1 MILTL
6 ALPPTGFVVLIVIG
20 LLLRGGWSGFGRR
33 LTWVSLIA
41 LILLGMPAVS
51 YGMLL
56 ALESGLPLTPPADHP
71 PQAIVVLGAEVIR
84 AHQEKLGLRPGLLTL
99 DRLRT
104 AAALHRSTGLP
115 ILVTGGMT
123 QSNTPAVGLVM
134 AQSLADDFQTPVDWV
149 ESKSID
155 TWENAR
161 FSADILRAKGITSI
175 YLVTHSWHMRRA
187 LLAFRDTGLTV
198 TAAPTSFD
206 DPLGPNVSDFLP
218 RAAGW
223 QTGYFAIH
231 EWIGYAWY
239 KLRRDFFLDR
249 GFAARRIGADRQSG

>member
-1 MILTL
+1 MKGVVETL
-6 ALPPTGFVVLIVIG
+6 AMPPISLVVLIVVG
-20 LLLRGGWSGFGRR
+20 LLLRGKWQRLGRR

-41 LILLGMPAVS
+41 LILFGMPLVS
-51 YGMLL
+51 YSMLL

-84 AHQEKLGLRPGLLTL
+84 AHQEKLGVRPGLLTL

-104 AAALHRSTGLP
+104 AAAMHRLTGLP
-115 ILVTGGMT
+115 ILVTGGTT
-123 QSNTPAVGLVM
+123 QPDTPAVGLVM
-134 AQSLADDFQTPVDWV
+134 EQSLRDDFQAPPRWV
-149 ESKSID
+149 EAKSAD

-161 FSADILRAKGITSI
+161 FSADILRAEGITSV
-175 YLVTHSWHMRRA
+175 YVVTHSWHMRRA
-187 LLAFRDTGLTV
+187 VLAFQGTGLIV

-206 DPLGPNVSDFLP
+206 EPIGPDLSDLLP

-231 EWIGYAWY
+231 EWIGYVWY
-239 KLRRDFFLDR
+239 KVR
-249 GFAARRIGADRQSG
+249 

>member
-1 MILTL
+1 MRGMIVALT
-6 ALPPTGFVVLIVIG
+6 LPPTGLVLLIVAG
-20 LLLRGGWSGFGRR
+20 LLLRGDWRRFGRR

-41 LILLGMPAVS
+41 LILFGMPVVS
-51 YGMLL
+51 YSMLV
-56 ALESGLPLTPPADHP
+56 ALESGLPMVPPADHP
-71 PQAIVVLGAEVIR
+71 PQAIIVLGAEVIR
-84 AHQEKLGLRPGLLTL
+84 AHQEKLGIRPGLLTL

-115 ILVTGGMT
+115 ILVTGGTT
-123 QSNTPAVGLVM
+123 QPNTAPVGLVM
-134 AQSLADDFQTPVDWV
+134 AESLKDDFQTPARWV
-149 ESKSID
+149 ESKSLD

-161 FSADILRAKGITSI
+161 FSADILRGEGITSV
-175 YLVTHSWHMRRA
+175 YVVTHAWHMRRA
-187 LLAFRDTGLTV
+187 VLAFQGTGLTV

-206 DPLGPNVSDFLP
+206 DPMGLDLDDILP

-239 KLRRDFFLDR
+239 KLR
-249 GFAARRIGADRQSG
+249 